1 MYYVML
7 IMMMMIV
14 TNIFLVD
21 DNDNHDYD
29 ADNNCNGIILLLVVV
44 TDIRFTL
51 QASNNDENALK
62 TTSILCKRWNDGIF
76 FPQRKGC
83 WNILPSGNWYIH
95 GQCVQGLCSA
105 EKWVRSLL

>member
-29 ADNNCNGIILLLVVV
+29 ADNNRNGIILFLVV

-105 EKWVRSLL
+105 EKWVRSLF